1 MTESARCPNPVA
13 NFWEWYQ
20 RRQKRG
26 RGPMARYSLDKC
38 EESYRRSDWE
48 SFGYWFEIYLRERP
62 RTPNYNADRVRNPQP
77 EKASKVTM
85 RMPTLRPFGE
95 CCMRGEAIDTRIRLI
110 RRVVGAARRKG
121 GSGNRG

>member
-48 SFGYWFEIYLRERP
+48 SFGYWFEIYLREQLSIDLE
-62 RTPNYNADRVRNPQP
+62 ADERLARVTGRAG
-77 EKASKVTM
+77 AS
-85 RMPTLRPFGE
+85 
-95 CCMRGEAIDTRIRLI
+95 
-110 RRVVGAARRKG
+110 
-121 GSGNRG
+121 

>member
-1 MTESARCPNPVA
+1 MTESARCPNSVA

-62 RTPNYNADRVRNPQP
+62 RTPNSMRTTFAIRANGGASRCRQMAVRP
-77 EKASKVTM
+77 EGANHQW
-85 RMPTLRPFGE
+85 R
-95 CCMRGEAIDTRIRLI
+95 RI
-110 RRVVGAARRKG
+110 ARRELSIDLEADERPG
-121 GSGNRG
+121 RVTGRAGAS